1 MKFKKFIV
9 FLNIFLF
16 FSIFKLLADEQ
27 GPQKIGKFDN
37 WSVYAKSK
45 TLCYMI
51 AEPLKSEGKY
61 TMRGRVRIVVY
72 RNSEEIN
79 NKNVLAI
86 EFGYSFPENEKAL
99 ITIDNNKNFELS
111 TFAQTAWTG
120 PNTKTDKEII
130 NEMIK
135 GNKLIALG
143 KSKRGTKT
151 KDTYSLK
158 GFSKA
163 FKKIKNYCG

>member
-9 FLNIFLF
+9 FLNILLF
-16 FSIFKLLADEQ
+16 FSIFKLSAEEQ
-27 GPQKIGKFDN
+27 GPKKLGEFNN

-61 TMRGRVRIVVY
+61 NLRGRVRIVVY
-72 RNSEEIN
+72 RNSEEKN
-79 NKNVLAI
+79 NKNVLGI
-86 EFGYSFPENEKAL
+86 DFGYSFPENEKAI
-99 ITIDNNKNFELS
+99 ITLDNNKKFELS

-120 PNTKTDKEII
+120 TNTKTDKEII

-143 KSKRGTKT
+143 KSKRGTNT
-151 KDTYSLK
+151 KDIYSLK

-163 FKKIKNYCG
+163 FKKIKDYCG